1 MVEQSTLTHRMGTAP
16 RDLKGKPLV
25 GRNVVYYFLAIA
37 AHSPELTLLQQ
48 AEGKSEGCLSNL
60 SASGGVVV
68 SGRCGFTQR
77 IRRGPGACS
86 VEGRITRAGSSW
98 HPQRWSTHPTLT
110 DASRTCPLPKAGL
123 GSREGWRQSG
133 RAFCPADVVCGEA
146 VITAG
151 SFKMSDI

>member
-1 MVEQSTLTHRMGTAP
+1 MQRRPRQDKRTKGNTRLMMSQPHSTWTAAAACKRLLLCGGAKHADP
-16 RDLKGKPLV
+16 QDGHSPQGSEGEASGWEKRGVLFPGV
-25 GRNVVYYFLAIA
+25 A

-60 SASGGVVV
+60 SASGGGGVV

-98 HPQRWSTHPTLT
+98 HPQRWSTHPTHT
-110 DASRTCPLPKAGL
+110 SHAH
-123 GSREGWRQSG
+123 
-133 RAFCPADVVCGEA
+133 
-146 VITAG
+146 
-151 SFKMSDI
+151 